1 LLRAKIAVQADL
13 RHLNH
18 KTKGNIM
25 SSRQSFLPK
34 LIGFCG
40 YATSG
45 KNTAAEEFNNYLKS
59 INCDKNYKIVG
70 FADTLKGDIKP
81 CIDFAKSHGIDTTT
95 QEFKTKFRPM
105 WVLWSRVAKD
115 ITGDKKI
122 WVKRLFDI
130 IDRCTDDFA
139 ICDVRYDYEI
149 DEIVKRG
156 GVVIFI
162 TRPNVTYANDEEKQS
177 FEEIFKNHK
186 EIIEKFTIDN
196 NGSKKELG
204 DKIFK
209 RVAIYG

>member
-1 LLRAKIAVQADL
+1 
-13 RHLNH
+13 
-18 KTKGNIM
+18 M

-122 WVKRLFDI
+122 WVKRLFDL
-130 IDRCTDDFA
+130 IDNCDDDFA
-139 ICDVRYDYEI
+139 ICDVRYDYEV
-149 DEIVKRG
+149 DEIINRG
-156 GVVIFI
+156 GIVIFL

-177 FEEIFKNHK
+177 FEEIKNKHHHL
-186 EIIEKFTIDN
+186 IGLTAIDN
-196 NGSKKELG
+196 NGTKEELG
-204 DKIFK
+204 K
-209 RVAIYG
+209 RVYERVISWIE